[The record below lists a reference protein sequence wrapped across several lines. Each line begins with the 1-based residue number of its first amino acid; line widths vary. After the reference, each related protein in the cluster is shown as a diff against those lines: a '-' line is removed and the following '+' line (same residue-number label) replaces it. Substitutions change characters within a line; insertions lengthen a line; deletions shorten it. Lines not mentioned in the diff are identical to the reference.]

1 VPLVALA
8 AAGLLL
14 ALLGGAVALALVNG
28 GNGEPTAETV
38 VTVTQPVTRA
48 QEGSTVVATETV
60 STTVEEAPAGD
71 GASGLTPEEA
81 AALNDVAFTEH
92 MQQGDYAGALP
103 LLRRAVPALRGTYS
117 DGFPYEAYA
126 EYNIGKTL
134 AELGR
139 CDQALPHLQRSEDL
153 EGQKAPITQ
162 AKEEC
167 GT

>member
-1 VPLVALA
+1 
-8 AAGLLL
+8 
-14 ALLGGAVALALVNG
+14 
-28 GNGEPTAETV
+28 
-38 VTVTQPVTRA
+38 
-48 QEGSTVVATETV
+48 
-60 STTVEEAPAGD
+60 
-71 GASGLTPEEA
+71 
-81 AALNDVAFTEH
+81 

-103 LLRRAVPALRGTYS
+103 LLRRSVPALRGTYS